1 MGGGPVPL
9 RAEGRTWS
17 HGPSGGWHHE
27 WVTDR
32 VLAACDGA
40 CKRNPGP
47 AAWAWVIAADVGGGP
62 GRWAAGPLGVATNNI
77 AELTALEQLLS
88 AVGPGTPLEVRMDS
102 QYAMNSVT
110 TWLPGWRKRGW
121 KTASGSPVANR
132 DLVVRIDALLTG
144 RDVKFVYVPAHQSG
158 GDPLNAFADE
168 AASACAVGQQSADGA
183 LTHEQS
189 RRLAVPA
196 VTARPLKGGSAAVAG
211 PASASAKSPALR
223 PGSGAGPRSIAAK
236 YPGTCGCGRRYAAGE
251 QIAKGSSGW
260 GHLECAAG

>member
-1 MGGGPVPL
+1 M
-9 RAEGRTWS
+9 
-17 HGPSGGWHHE
+17 
-27 WVTDR
+27 TDR
-32 VLAACDGA
+32 LLAACDGA

-47 AAWAWVIAADVGGGP
+47 AAWAWVLAADVHDGP
-62 GRWAAGPLGVATNNI
+62 GRWAAAPLGTATNNI

-88 AVGPGTPLEVRMDS
+88 AVDPGAPLEVRMDS
-102 QYAMNSVT
+102 QYAMNAVT

-121 KTASGSPVANR
+121 KTASGTPVANR

-168 AASACAVGQQSADGA
+168 AASACAVGQQPAGGVLAPDQT
-183 LTHEQS
+183 L
-189 RRLAVPA
+189 RLAVPA
-196 VTARPLKGGSAAVAG
+196 VTAPAATAK
-211 PASASAKSPALR
+211 KSPVPR
-223 PGSGAGPRSIAAK
+223 QGSSATPRSIPAK

-251 QIAKGSSGW
+251 QIAKGASGW